1 MTTQPIEIT
10 AEVTPN
16 PNTLKFN
23 VSKTLIASGSM
34 NFPDREKARGAKLPE
49 TLFDIDNVIG
59 VIVGRDFITVTK
71 APASSWQTLVQP
83 VTETIKTL
91 LSSGEVLFPQAAAG
105 GSAGSVPG
113 GLPAGRQGQT
123 WNEDIERKIK
133 EILDNEIRPAVNMD
147 GGDITFH
154 GYYDG
159 VVTLHLQG
167 SCSSCPSSVM
177 TLKMGVENRL
187 KSLIPEIREVVQ
199 V

>member
-1 MTTQPIEIT
+1 MNDTTPIEIS

-23 VSKTLIASGSM
+23 VNKVLVSSGTM
-34 NFPDREKARGAKLPE
+34 NFPDREKAHGSKLAE
-49 TLFDIDNVIG
+49 SLFDVENVIG
-59 VIVGRDFITVTK
+59 VMVGRDFITVTK
-71 APASSWQTLVQP
+71 APATSWQTLVEA
-83 VTETIKTL
+83 VTKTIKKS
-91 LSSGEVLFPQAAAG
+91 LSENAVLFPEAAANA
-105 GSAGSVPG
+105 AGPQ
-113 GLPAGRQGQT
+113 ANNT
-123 WNEDIERKIK
+123 DIERRII
-133 EILDNEIRPAVNMD
+133 EILDTEIRPAVNMD

-167 SCSSCPSSVM
+167 SCSHCPSSIM

-187 KSLIPEIREVVQ
+187 KTMIPEIREVVQ